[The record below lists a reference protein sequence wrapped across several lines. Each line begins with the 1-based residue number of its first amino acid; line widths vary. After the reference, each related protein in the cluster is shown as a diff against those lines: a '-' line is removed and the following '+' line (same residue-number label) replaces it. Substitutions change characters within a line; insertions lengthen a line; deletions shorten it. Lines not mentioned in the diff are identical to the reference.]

1 MMLDKLTKDIFADYI
16 GTSFQ
21 LKLVSSEVITLEL
34 TEVTTLHSRRPE
46 QRQPFSIVFRGPHTP
61 ALGQAMYVLSHK
73 QMGVIENLFL
83 APIGLDE
90 RGRYYE
96 AVFN

>member
-1 MMLDKLTKDIFADYI
+1 MLDKLTKDSFAGYI
-16 GTSFQ
+16 GESFQ
-21 LKLVSSEVITLEL
+21 LKLASSEVITLEL
-34 TEVTTLHSRRPE
+34 TEVTVLHSRRSE

-61 ALGQAMYVLSHK
+61 ALQQAMYMLNHE
-73 QMGVIENLFL
+73 QMGLIENLFL
-83 APIGLDE
+83 VPIGLDE

>member
-1 MMLDKLTKDIFADYI
+1 MLDKLTKDSFADYI

-21 LKLVSSEVITLEL
+21 LKLASSEVITLEL
-34 TEVTTLHSRRPE
+34 TEVTALRSRRPG
-46 QRQPFSIVFRGPHTP
+46 QRQPFSIVFCGPHTP
-61 ALGQAMYVLSHK
+61 ALGQAMYILSHQ
-73 QMGVIENLFL
+73 QMGLIEDLFL
-83 APIGLDE
+83 VPIGLDE